1 MAFANHLPKASP
13 EVVQFGTTS
22 SKYLYVE
29 GKSDK
34 NIMARLVLAH
44 PNNVIIKNVSD
55 DPIPEEHFIPEL
67 ATVPEAKL
75 KVTRLCNGKRVHGL
89 VDRDGDD
96 PRRFPQRCLSTD
108 CRDLESTMFH
118 YGGHQYVH
126 ALLNSL
132 TSPITPL
139 PQSVVDSFCKRL
151 EKLASLLNGYFFP
164 NGTSW
169 GPYGSVCI
177 NLERSKP
184 ELQPGATDRQ
194 IMEAIAYTY
203 QRPFHNPPSQIT
215 PKGEVNGH
223 ILVASFAIL
232 MRLEVE
238 VRTHLERDQMDTQ
251 FLDQR
256 FEVLKIR
263 TETAM
268 QLSVLPP
275 LKEAP
280 MTTKIISE
288 LKLTKFPEWW

>member
-1 MAFANHLPKASP
+1 MAFANHLPKAST

-22 SKYLYVE
+22 TKYLYVE

-34 NIMARLVLAH
+34 NIMARLVLAR
-44 PNNVIIKNVSD
+44 PNNVIIKNISD
-55 DPIPEEHFIPEL
+55 DQIPDEHLIPNIDL
-67 ATVPEAKL
+67 VQEAKL
-75 KVTRLCNGKRVHGL
+75 KVTRICNGKRVHGL

-96 PRRFPQRCLSTD
+96 PKRFPPRCLSTD

-118 YGGHQYVH
+118 YGGQQYVH
-126 ALLNSL
+126 DLLNSL

-164 NGTSW
+164 NGPSW

-177 NLERSKP
+177 KLDNLQP
-184 ELQPGATDRQ
+184 ELQTGATDRQ
-194 IMEAIAYTY
+194 ILEAIAFTY
-203 QRPFHNPPSQIT
+203 GRPAHNPAAKIT

-223 ILVASFAIL
+223 ILVATFAIL
-232 MRLEVE
+232 IRLEVE
-238 VRTHLERDQMDTQ
+238 LRTHLERDQMDVQ

-256 FEVLKIR
+256 FEGLKKQ
-263 TETAM
+263 TEKAM

-275 LKEAP
+275 LKEAR
-280 MTTKIISE
+280 MTTRIISE
-288 LKLTKFPEWW
+288 LNLTTFPEWW